1 MVVIFLL
8 MILVAKL
15 FMKLTQKMEEL
26 ARYKEVWKTIR
37 DAIPLQQ
44 GEDPCP
50 CELESGPF
58 SDEESEEERPY
69 VIDKEETFSEQLCDE
84 VDETLLAESSGIQQP
99 ETTFRRRRVLQREV
113 QHGSAEGEDP
123 NVPRDGGDGGDRPD
137 EDDESFEVEV
147 EVDESPRMRYQRYL
161 QSTME
166 EVSDVDEWT
175 NVHYGFVI
183 ESDDDGGDNGAPT
196 TRSRSRASDD
206 KNPQP
211 KAMPK
216 PLAKQV
222 ARRIAQDVAED
233 MIEAIEN
240 SGAGPSASTQPSTP
254 GHVNDINYYLSSVPM
269 ATFFNITP
277 VPREPLAL
285 DDYRWDLLGQGVGP
299 ENFLVHNCRDL
310 SRSIPLMTCGID
322 RERHLRLLR
331 QLQNLLIRFQSG
343 KPEEWIR
350 AAEQVRDWIQHD
362 GAVDFFEDAP
372 TEAGE
377 SDDDERNEQ
386 CEGEGEEED
395 RDDSDRSY
403 DCDDDEEDNTRPQRA
418 RVADRGS
425 SSAAGADGGAGSG
438 ASAADGSSAAG

>member
-1 MVVIFLL
+1 
-8 MILVAKL
+8 
-15 FMKLTQKMEEL
+15 
-26 ARYKEVWKTIR
+26 
-37 DAIPLQQ
+37 
-44 GEDPCP
+44 
-50 CELESGPF
+50 
-58 SDEESEEERPY
+58 
-69 VIDKEETFSEQLCDE
+69 
-84 VDETLLAESSGIQQP
+84 
-99 ETTFRRRRVLQREV
+99 
-113 QHGSAEGEDP
+113 
-123 NVPRDGGDGGDRPD
+123 
-137 EDDESFEVEV
+137 
-147 EVDESPRMRYQRYL
+147 
-161 QSTME
+161 ME

-183 ESDDDGGDNGAPT
+183 ESDEENGGPT

-206 KNPQP
+206 DDPQP
-211 KAMPK
+211 KAMPQ

-222 ARRIAQDVAED
+222 ARRIAQDMAED

-254 GHVNDINYYLSSVPM
+254 GQVNDINYYLSSVPM

-331 QLQNLLIRFQSG
+331 QLQNLLIKFQSG

-372 TEAGE
+372 TDAGE
-377 SDDDERNEQ
+377 SDGDRNEQ

-395 RDDSDRSY
+395 RNDSDRSY
-403 DCDDDEEDNTRPQRA
+403 DYDDDEEDNTRPQGA
-418 RVADRGS
+418 RVADGGS
-425 SSAAGADGGAGSG
+425 SSAAGGG
-438 ASAADGSSAAG
+438 ASAADGTGAAT